1 MNDLNDF
8 SPKATKIKKR
18 SNMKREYMK
27 PTMRVVVLQQQCQI
41 LAGSSPSA
49 NGLTGTPEGLNWD
62 SDGLDNGDDL
72 R

>member
-1 MNDLNDF
+1 
-8 SPKATKIKKR
+8 
-18 SNMKREYMK
+18 MKREYMK

-41 LAGSSPSA
+41 LDGSSPAA

-62 SDGLDNGDDL
+62 IDGLDGSDVL